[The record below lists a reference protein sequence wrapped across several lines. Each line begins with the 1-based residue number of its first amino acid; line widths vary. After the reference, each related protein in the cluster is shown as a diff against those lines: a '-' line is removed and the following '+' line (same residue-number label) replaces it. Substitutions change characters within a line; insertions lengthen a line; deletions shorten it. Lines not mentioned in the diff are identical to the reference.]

1 MAGSTGW
8 GFCLTAKKQLFPT
21 FKSGLQST
29 AVPPCLGVP
38 VALQAGG
45 RENCMEREI
54 YRKRFPNI
62 AVHPLENAVVP
73 TVNQ

>member
-45 RENCMEREI
+45 RENCMD
-54 YRKRFPNI
+54 
-62 AVHPLENAVVP
+62 VP
-73 TVNQ
+73 TKVCGRAAHGTIGARRRVWVTGC